1 MCDNDS
7 IVRDLQTSLM
17 RKQEQYDEQ
26 ERELILT
33 RGIMRTLSLSMTMN
47 SQHRSLDE
55 ARWQDV
61 ARWLA
66 DKLAFESRQSGADY
80 GLLAM
85 DYLAQALEATD
96 TSNDAGI
103 D

>member
-1 MCDNDS
+1 MCENDS

-17 RKQEQYDEQ
+17 RKEEQYNEQ
-26 ERELILT
+26 EKELIMT
-33 RGIMRTLSLSMTMN
+33 RGIMRTLSLSMSMN
-47 SQHRSLDE
+47 SEHRSLDE
-55 ARWQDV
+55 ARWQDA

-66 DKLAFESRQSGADY
+66 DKLAFESRQTGIAY
-80 GLLAM
+80 ELLAM

-96 TSNDAGI
+96 MTNDAGI